1 MSEMR
6 IAIIGMGTAGVSLL
20 KELVKYNEF
29 EQMEVDVYDNPKNM
43 GQGVPFQNDSDQ
55 LLINLP
61 AKQMSLNLNNEREFY
76 EWYQH
81 QSIFK
86 FSNPEYLPRFIFGHY
101 MKDYLETYHNQYS
114 NIHMIK
120 EAVLEVYIES
130 NIGDTQ
136 VEYVVCTSE
145 NLEKRRRYDIVFL
158 TIGTMSYHDPYQ
170 LKGTPG
176 YIKTPYP
183 TYDTLNEVDS
193 TDRIAII
200 GTGLASLDVIRFVT
214 AHHPNLPITV
224 TSRKGHLPS
233 VRGNMPEIQ
242 FKYLTPE
249 KFNEIKKECFGNVPL
264 DEALA
269 LFKKD
274 CEYYDIPLEEL
285 VHRRQGDPILDLTYD
300 LQHAEALGK
309 FQSILE
315 LTKENLNWIWNSF
328 SREDQKIFLE
338 KYQSILKEN
347 SNPMPP
353 RTAKLI
359 IDHIEKGQI
368 EIKKGLEDVKYDGHQ
383 FCFKYEDDFKAIDK
397 FDIVINATG
406 SKSHLSELDQDDQLI
421 LNLENRQVV
430 QAHPL
435 GGIQIIPETNQIIS
449 PRYGTLKNMFA
460 LGQVTNGINQS
471 RNGVMMIVK
480 QAVSVVENLL
490 NAKHD

>member
-1 MSEMR
+1 MR

-20 KELVKYNEF
+20 KELVKYDEF
-29 EQMEVDVYDNPKNM
+29 DQMKVDVYDNPKNM
-43 GQGVPFQNDSDQ
+43 GQGIPFQNDSDQ

-61 AKQMSLNLNNEREFY
+61 AKQMSLNLKNEREFY
-76 EWYQH
+76 EWYQQ

-101 MKDYLETYHNQYS
+101 MKDYLETYHKQYK
-114 NIHMIK
+114 NIQMIK
-120 EAVLEVYIES
+120 KEVLEVFIDADIGET
-130 NIGDTQ
+130 NIK
-136 VEYVVCTSE
+136 YVVCTSE
-145 NLEKRRRYDIVFL
+145 KPDCQQQYDIVFL
-158 TIGTMSYHDPYQ
+158 TVGTLSYHDPYQ

-176 YIKTPYP
+176 YIQTPYP

-214 AHHPNLPITV
+214 AHHPNLPISV

-233 VRGNMPEIQ
+233 VRGDMPEIQ
-242 FKYLTPE
+242 FKYVTPE
-249 KFNEIKKECFGNVPL
+249 NFNKIKKENLGNVPL
-264 DEALA
+264 EDALT
-269 LFKKD
+269 LFRKD
-274 CEYYDIPLEEL
+274 CTYYDIPVEKL
-285 VHRRQGDPILDLTYD
+285 VHRRKGDPIADLTYD
-300 LQHAEALGK
+300 LEHKEILGK

-315 LTKENLNWIWNSF
+315 LAKENLNWIWNSF
-328 SREDQKIFLE
+328 SRDDQKTFLRN
-338 KYQSILKEN
+338 YQSILKEN

-353 RTAKLI
+353 RTARLI
-359 IDHIEKGQI
+359 INHIQNGQI
-368 EIKKGLEDVKYDGHQ
+368 EIKKGLEDVKHDGQH
-383 FCFKYEDDFKAIDK
+383 FWFKYEDDFKAIDK
-397 FDIVINATG
+397 FDVVINATG
-406 SKSHLSELDQDDQLI
+406 SKSHLSELDNDDQLI

-460 LGQVTNGINQS
+460 LGQLTNGINQS
-471 RNGVMMIVK
+471 RNGITMIVK

-490 NAKHD
+490 NRDQNKC